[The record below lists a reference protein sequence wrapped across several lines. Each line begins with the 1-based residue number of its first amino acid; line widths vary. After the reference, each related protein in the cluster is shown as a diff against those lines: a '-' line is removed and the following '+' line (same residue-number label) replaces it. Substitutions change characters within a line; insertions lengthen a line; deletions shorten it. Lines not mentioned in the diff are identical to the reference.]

1 MKTLL
6 LARHGEAERTGVL
19 LGQTNSPLSERGL
32 EQARALASDWAELGV
47 ERLIA
52 SRLQRSQDTA
62 KVVGYNLLLEI
73 EVDRR
78 LNELSYGLWDGKPW
92 ADIEDSY
99 PETAKRKL
107 QDWWGVTPE
116 GGEAAHDFYARVE
129 AAWRSLVATPES
141 TIAVVGHT
149 AVNAVIA
156 DLARRENGRGGDAP
170 DWDRIQRFEQEPGA
184 FLRLEVSNSQR
195 Q

>member
-19 LGQTNSPLSERGL
+19 LGQTNPPLSERGL
-32 EQARALASDWAELGV
+32 EQAHALAADWTDLGA

-52 SRLQRSQDTA
+52 SKLWRSQDTA
-62 KVVGYNLLLEI
+62 KVVGYQLLLEI
-73 EVDRR
+73 EVDDR

-92 ADIEDSY
+92 ADIEDSF

-116 GGEAAHDFYARVE
+116 GGEAAYDFYARVE
-129 AAWRSLVATPES
+129 AVWRLLVAAPES

-149 AVNAVIA
+149 AVNAVIV
-156 DLARRENGRGGDAP
+156 DLARRENQIGGRDAP

-184 FLRLEVSNSQR
+184 FLRLEVSNS
-195 Q
+195 

>member
-19 LGQTNSPLSERGL
+19 LGQTNPPLSERGL
-32 EQARALASDWAELGV
+32 EQARTLASDWTDLGV

-52 SRLQRSQDTA
+52 SKLQRSQDTA
-62 KVVGYNLLLEI
+62 KVVGYKLLLEI
-73 EVDRR
+73 EVDYR

-116 GGEAAHDFYARVE
+116 GGEAAFDFYARVE
-129 AAWRSLVATPES
+129 AAWRSLIAAPES

-149 AVNAVIA
+149 AVNSVIV
-156 DLARRENGRGGDAP
+156 DLALRANGPDDDGP

-184 FLRLEVSNSQR
+184 FLRLEVSD
-195 Q
+195 

>member
-19 LGQTNSPLSERGL
+19 LGQTNPPLSERGL
-32 EQARALASDWAELGV
+32 EQARALASDWTDLGV

-52 SRLQRSQDTA
+52 SKLQRSQDTA
-62 KVVGYNLLLEI
+62 KVVGYRLLLEI
-73 EVDRR
+73 EADYR

-107 QDWWGVTPE
+107 LDWWGVTPE
-116 GGEAAHDFYARVE
+116 GGEAAYDFYARVE
-129 AAWRSLVATPES
+129 AAWRFLVAAPES
-141 TIAVVGHT
+141 TIGVVGHT
-149 AVNAVIA
+149 AVNAVIV
-156 DLARRENGRGGDAP
+156 DLARRKNQPGGGDAP
-170 DWDRIQRFEQEPGA
+170 DWDLIQRFEQEPGA
-184 FLRLEVSNSQR
+184 FLRLGVASS
-195 Q
+195 